1 MDRKLSLAVIVPVY
15 NEQYLVEASLH
26 RLELLRE
33 SPWLE
38 RVKVIIVNDASTDQT
53 AEVLA
58 KFREGLGATGL
69 AAFEWLFV
77 DHPENQGKGSAIQ
90 TAIQYLD
97 TDLAVIHDADLEYHP
112 EDLLK
117 MIPLFVK
124 EDADAV

>member
-26 RLELLRE
+26 RLEVLRE

-38 RVKVIIVNDASTDQT
+38 RVKVIVVNDASPDQT

-58 KFREGLGATGL
+58 KFREQLGGTGFS
-69 AAFEWLFV
+69 AFEWVFV

-90 TAIQYLD
+90 TAVQYVD
-97 TDLAVIHDADLEYHP
+97 TDLAVIHDAALENHP

-117 MIPLFVK
+117 TIRLS
-124 EDADAV
+124 A